1 MKQATT
7 LFLTA
12 TTLCISSVSGF
23 PLFWAPKD
31 LIPKR
36 SPQPQS
42 YSVVA
47 VDGGTSVAPTK
58 TVTDAVTQTIL
69 STIIATPSDAEPTT
83 SIAVQTVTISATIA
97 ASEASVTS
105 VPFDDGQW
113 KTTYYFRSTVAPQ
126 ANAAVTSTSA
136 SAQPSSSGSSDPG
149 QWSYWSGRSGNGQP

>member
-7 LFLTA
+7 LFLAAA
-12 TTLCISSVSGF
+12 TICISSVSGF
-23 PLFWAPKD
+23 PLLWSPKD
-31 LIPKR
+31 LLPKR
-36 SPQPQS
+36 NPQPQS

-47 VDGGTSVAPTK
+47 VDGGSSAPPTM

-69 STIIATPSDAEPTT
+69 STIIATPSNAEPTT
-83 SIAVQTVTISATIA
+83 SVVVQTVTVAATSASA
-97 ASEASVTS
+97 PAVTS

-136 SAQPSSSGSSDPG
+136 SAQPSSTGASDPG